1 MKRLRHK
8 DNLWVHLVAID
19 KWMIN
24 VTNEKFSKTKW
35 LFLRKLIL
43 NVCFMEQP
51 ILGVAKN
58 SQNNPS
64 HFQNKKIQ
72 NIQQINF

>member
-1 MKRLRHK
+1 MTL
-8 DNLWVHLVAID
+8 LL
-19 KWMIN
+19 
-24 VTNEKFSKTKW
+24 
-35 LFLRKLIL
+35 LKLIL